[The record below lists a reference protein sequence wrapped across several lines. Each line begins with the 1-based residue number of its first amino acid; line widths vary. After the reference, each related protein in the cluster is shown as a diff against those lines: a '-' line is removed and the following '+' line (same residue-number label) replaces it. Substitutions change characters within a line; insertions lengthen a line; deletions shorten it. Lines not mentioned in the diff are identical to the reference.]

1 MINKD
6 FWLKRKILII
16 GSNGFVGTALLNF
29 LKKMSCNVTTFS
41 REKDESHLN
50 YKKLNIAMSD
60 TDIVINCA
68 ALDGNSEFKKKNS
81 ALILSENIDISS
93 NILRIAQ
100 ANKVEKIVLFSSA
113 EIYSDAVAA
122 PFAEGDDYNKFPD
135 LNRDGYVLSKIFT
148 EILAKKYEDDFG
160 MNILILRPTNI
171 FGPNDKKNG
180 IIPTI
185 YKKINENQELLIWGD
200 GRQNRNFIF
209 IEDLVNVIYKLIEVD
224 AKGIF
229 NVGSAEVLNIN
240 QLIDLMKKV
249 LKKNCL
255 VKYDKSIN
263 SKNRNINTDKLSK
276 FVNYKYTPIETA
288 LKRIFYEKRT

>member
-6 FWLKRKILII
+6 FWLKSKILII
-16 GSNGFVGTALLNF
+16 GSNGFVGSALLNF
-29 LKKMSCNVTTFS
+29 LRKMSCNVTTFS

-50 YKKLNIAMSD
+50 YKKLSVAMSD
-60 TDIVINCA
+60 TNIVINCA

-100 ANKVEKIVLFSSA
+100 ANKVEKVVLFSSA

-122 PFAEGDDYNKFPD
+122 PFAESDDYNKFPD

-180 IIPTI
+180 IIPSI
-185 YKKINENQELLIWGD
+185 YRKITENQELLIWGD
-200 GRQNRNFIF
+200 GKQKRNFIF
-209 IEDLVNVIYKLIEVD
+209 IDDLVDVIYKLIEVD
-224 AKGIF
+224 AKGIL

-240 QLIDLMKKV
+240 QLIDLMKKI
-249 LKKNCL
+249 LKKNCV
-255 VKYDKSIN
+255 VKYDESIN
-263 SKNRNINTDKLSK
+263 SKNRNIDTDKLSNLI
-276 FVNYKYTPIETA
+276 NYKYTPIETA
-288 LKRIFYEKRT
+288 LKRVFL